1 MMKLKRQCLVAG
13 LALLGSLANALPAF
27 ATQAPERTLLATPP
41 RTITDF
47 TLTNQKGRALKIS
60 ELRGAPVLVFFGFA
74 NCPTICPAVL
84 QQLQTLETR
93 YAKDLGATRVV
104 VISVDGERDTP
115 EVMESWLAPIS
126 PKFTGLTG
134 SPDKVRQIAE
144 QFTAAFY
151 KAQADD
157 RGRYLVDHSTQL
169 FLLDAEGRLGATF
182 FNAPVATVAEVVRTF
197 ATKQPATGEAGA
209 DQKAAGL

>member
-1 MMKLKRQCLVAG
+1 MMKVKRQFLVTALALVA
-13 LALLGSLANALPAF
+13 SLANAMPAF
-27 ATQAPERTLLATPP
+27 ASQAPERTLLATPP
-41 RTITDF
+41 RPITDF

-84 QQLQTLETR
+84 QQLRTLEST
-93 YAKDLGATRVV
+93 YTKDLGATRIVI
-104 VISVDGERDTP
+104 ISVDGERDTP
-115 EVMESWLAPIS
+115 EVMESWLSPIS

-134 SPDKVRQIAE
+134 APDAVRQIAE

-157 RGRYLVDHSTQL
+157 RGGYLVDHSTQL
-169 FLLDAEGRLGATF
+169 FLLDAEGRLAATF
-182 FNAPVATVAEVVRTF
+182 FNAPVATVAAVIGTL
-197 ATKQPATGEAGA
+197 ATKPPPAGEAGA
-209 DQKAAGL
+209 NPKVATP